1 MGAGYEEAEI
11 VIDAQGMIVCPGLI
25 DVHVHL
31 REPGNEEDE
40 TIATGAS
47 AALAGGVTSVA
58 CMPNTMPAIDT
69 QAAAEFVVLQAQR
82 ARQANVYPVGAVSKG
97 RKGEELAE
105 LGQLVAGGAVA
116 FTDDGAPVAS
126 AALMRR
132 ALQYAKMFDRVIMQ
146 HCQVPELTTGGVM
159 NEGFESMRLGLG
171 GMPAAAEDIM
181 VARDI
186 RLAEITGGRLHIQH
200 ISTARSV
207 ELVREGQRRGV
218 RVTAEACPHHFTLT
232 DEKLRTFDSNFKM
245 NPPLRTWSDVEAV
258 IGGLKDGTI
267 EIIATDHAPHARE
280 KKMREIDQAPFGI
293 VGLETLIPIT
303 VTSLIEPGHLTWPEA
318 LRKLTINPPSS
329 WGFPRARCVAAPMPT
344 SRSSTRRCGGRSTR
358 RSFGPRATT
367 RHSAAGR
374 CAGERIPSSSGA
386 RCGSRWA
393 GSSSRHRQRR
403 WRDGALRVALRLGT
417 PRSLCLAL
425 CRGFGPRTTNLEF
438 VEARSMIQDV
448 ATRDPSRTRGLVGH
462 ALAHRRI

>member
-1 MGAGYEEAEI
+1 
-11 VIDAQGMIVCPGLI
+11 
-25 DVHVHL
+25 
-31 REPGNEEDE
+31 
-40 TIATGAS
+40 
-47 AALAGGVTSVA
+47 
-58 CMPNTMPAIDT
+58 
-69 QAAAEFVVLQAQR
+69 
-82 ARQANVYPVGAVSKG
+82 
-97 RKGEELAE
+97 
-105 LGQLVAGGAVA
+105 
-116 FTDDGAPVAS
+116 
-126 AALMRR
+126 
-132 ALQYAKMFDRVIMQ
+132 MFDRVIMQ

-232 DEKLRTFDSNFKM
+232 DEKLRSFDSNFKM

-267 EIIATDHAPHARE
+267 EILATDHAPHARE

-318 LRKLTINPPSS
+318 IAQADDQ
-329 WGFPRARCVAAPMPT
+329 PRPASGDSQGDAA
-344 SRSSTRRCGGRSTR
+344 RRCRCRRHDHRPDRALDDRSDAVSVQEPQHAVR
-358 RSFGPRATT
+358 RLGSPRPGP
-367 RHSAAGR
+367 H
-374 CAGERIPSSSGA
+374 
-386 RCGSRWA
+386 
-393 GSSSRHRQRR
+393 RHRRR
-403 WRDGALRVALRLGT
+403 RGAVHARRNRSAGGGVGAGVTQNSMSSAGWTIAILTSQTPQQQLGT
-417 PRSLCLAL
+417 HQL
-425 CRGFGPRTTNLEF
+425 
-438 VEARSMIQDV
+438 SM
-448 ATRDPSRTRGLVGH
+448 P
-462 ALAHRRI
+462 

>member
-1 MGAGYEEAEI
+1 LATIQICGGRIIDPSQNLDQVGDLWISRGQMLPIGGGYEEAEV
-11 VIDAQGMIVCPGLI
+11 VIDARGLIVCPGLI
-25 DVHVHL
+25 DAHVHL

-47 AALAGGVTSVA
+47 AALAGGVTSLA

-69 QAAAEFVVLQAQR
+69 QAAAEFVVLQGQR

-97 RKGEELAE
+97 RRGEELAE

-132 ALQYAKMFDRVIMQ
+132 ALEYSKMFDRVIMQ
-146 HCQVPELTTGGVM
+146 HCQVPELTVGGVM
-159 NEGFESMRLGLG
+159 NEGFESMRLGLA

-232 DEKLRTFDSNFKM
+232 DEMLRTFDSNYKM
-245 NPPLRTWSDVEAV
+245 NPPLRTWNDVEAV

-267 EIIATDHAPHARE
+267 GLIATDHAPHARE

-293 VGLETLIPIT
+293 VGLETLVPIT
-303 VTSLIEPGHLTWPEA
+303 IKSLIEPGLLTWPEV
-318 LRKLTINPPSS
+318 LSKLTRNPAQLLGLHTKGTLRGGADADVTIVDPEVRWTIDPAHFRSKS
-329 WGFPRARCVAAPMPT
+329 QNTPFAGLEVCGRAHTVIV
-344 SRSSTRRCGGRSTR
+344 
-358 RSFGPRATT
+358 
-367 RHSAAGR
+367 
-374 CAGERIPSSSGA
+374 AGEVR
-386 RCGSRWA
+386 
-393 GSSSRHRQRR
+393 
-403 WRDGALRVALRLGT
+403 
-417 PRSLCLAL
+417 
-425 CRGFGPRTTNLEF
+425 F
-438 VEARSMIQDV
+438 
-448 ATRDPSRTRGLVGH
+448 TRGGIVHQAGAPVG
-462 ALAHRRI
+462 A

>member
-1 MGAGYEEAEI
+1 MPIIQITGGRLIDPSQGLDEIGDLWISRGRILPIGGGFDEAEI
-11 VIDAQGMIVCPGLI
+11 VIDARGLIVCPGLI
-25 DVHVHL
+25 DIHVHL

-58 CMPNTMPAIDT
+58 CMPNTLPAIDT

-82 ARQANVYPVGAVSKG
+82 ARQANVFPVGAVSKG

-126 AALMRR
+126 ADLMRR
-132 ALQYAKMFDRVIMQ
+132 ALEYLKMFDRVIMQ
-146 HCQVPELTTGGVM
+146 HCQVPELTVGGVM
-159 NEGFESMRLGLG
+159 HEGFESMRLGLP

-207 ELVREGQRRGV
+207 ELVREGKRRGV

-232 DEKLRTFDSNFKM
+232 DEALRTFDSNYKM

-258 IGGLKDGTI
+258 IGGLKDNTI
-267 EIIATDHAPHARE
+267 EFIATDHAPHARE

-303 VTSLIEPGHLTWPEA
+303 ALSLIEPGHLTWPEA
-318 LRKLTINPPSS
+318 LAKLTNNPANLLGLTDKGTLRAGADADIAVIDPDTPWTIDPSQFRSKSRNTPFGGWRVRWRADTVIVGGEVRFTRGHRSSS
-329 WGFPRARCVAAPMPT
+329 WDGLD
-344 SRSSTRRCGGRSTR
+344 GLNGR
-358 RSFGPRATT
+358 RSHP
-367 RHSAAGR
+367 
-374 CAGERIPSSSGA
+374 
-386 RCGSRWA
+386 
-393 GSSSRHRQRR
+393 
-403 WRDGALRVALRLGT
+403 L
-417 PRSLCLAL
+417 
-425 CRGFGPRTTNLEF
+425 
-438 VEARSMIQDV
+438 
-448 ATRDPSRTRGLVGH
+448 DPECNPK
-462 ALAHRRI
+462 

>member
-1 MGAGYEEAEI
+1 MGKLALPTIQIAGGRIIDPSQGRDEIGDLWISRGHILPTGAGCEEAEI
-11 VIDAQGMIVCPGLI
+11 VIDARGLIVCPGLI

-58 CMPNTMPAIDT
+58 CMPNTIPPIDT
-69 QAAAEFVVLQAQR
+69 QAAAEFVVLQGQR

-97 RKGEELAE
+97 RKGEELAS

-132 ALQYAKMFDRVIMQ
+132 ALEYSKMFDRVIMQ
-146 HCQVPELTTGGVM
+146 HCQVPELTVDGVM
-159 NEGFESMRLGLG
+159 NEGFESMRLGLP

-207 ELVREGQRRGV
+207 ELVREGKRRGV
-218 RVTAEACPHHFTLT
+218 RVAAEACPHHFTLT
-232 DEKLRTFDSNFKM
+232 DERLRTFDSNYKM

-258 IGGLKDGTI
+258 VGGLKDGTI
-267 EIIATDHAPHARE
+267 EILATDHAPHAPE
-280 KKMREIDQAPFGI
+280 KKMRELDLAPFGI
-293 VGLETLIPIT
+293 IGLETLVPIT
-303 VTSLIEPGHLTWPEA
+303 VTNLIDPGHLTWPEVI
-318 LRKLTINPPSS
+318 RKLTINPAQLLGIPKGTLRPGADADVTLIDPATPWTIDPSQFRS
-329 WGFPRARCVAAPMPT
+329 RSRNCPFAGWDVRGRAHTVIVGGEVRFTLGGIVQQAAAP
-344 SRSSTRRCGGRSTR
+344 
-358 RSFGPRATT
+358 
-367 RHSAAGR
+367 AA
-374 CAGERIPSSSGA
+374 
-386 RCGSRWA
+386 
-393 GSSSRHRQRR
+393 
-403 WRDGALRVALRLGT
+403 V
-417 PRSLCLAL
+417 
-425 CRGFGPRTTNLEF
+425 
-438 VEARSMIQDV
+438 
-448 ATRDPSRTRGLVGH
+448 
-462 ALAHRRI
+462 

>member
-1 MGAGYEEAEI
+1 LTRAGKADALGRIALPTIQISGGRIIDPAQNLDQVGDLWISRGRILPMGGGFEEAET
-11 VIDAQGMIVCPGLI
+11 VIDARGMIVSPGLI
-25 DVHVHL
+25 DIHVHL

-40 TIATGAS
+40 TIGTGAS

-58 CMPNTMPAIDT
+58 CMPNTQPAIDT

-97 RKGEELAE
+97 RMGEELAE
-105 LGQLVAGGAVA
+105 LGQLIAGGAVA

-132 ALQYAKMFDRVIMQ
+132 ALEYAKMFDRVIMQ
-146 HCQVPELTTGGVM
+146 HCQVPELTLGGVM
-159 NEGFESMRLGLG
+159 HEGFESMRLGLA
-171 GMPAAAEDIM
+171 GMPAAGEDIM

-232 DEKLRTFDSNFKM
+232 DEMLRTFDSNYKM
-245 NPPLRTWSDVEAV
+245 NPPLRTWNDVEAV

-293 VGLETLIPIT
+293 VGLETLIPIA
-303 VTSLIEPGHLTWPEA
+303 VKSLIEPGHLTWPEV
-318 LRKLTINPPSS
+318 LCKLTCNPAQLLGLRNKGSL
-329 WGFPRARCVAAPMPT
+329 RA
-344 SRSSTRRCGGRSTR
+344 
-358 RSFGPRATT
+358 
-367 RHSAAGR
+367 
-374 CAGERIPSSSGA
+374 GA
-386 RCGSRWA
+386 DA
-393 GSSSRHRQRR
+393 
-403 WRDGALRVALRLGT
+403 DVT
-417 PRSLCLAL
+417 IIDP
-425 CRGFGPRTTNLEF
+425 
-438 VEARSMIQDV
+438 EARFSIDP
-448 ATRDPSRTRGLVGH
+448 TRFRSKSQNTPFGGWEVCGRAHTVIVGGEVRFTRGGIVQQAG
-462 ALAHRRI
+462 APVPA